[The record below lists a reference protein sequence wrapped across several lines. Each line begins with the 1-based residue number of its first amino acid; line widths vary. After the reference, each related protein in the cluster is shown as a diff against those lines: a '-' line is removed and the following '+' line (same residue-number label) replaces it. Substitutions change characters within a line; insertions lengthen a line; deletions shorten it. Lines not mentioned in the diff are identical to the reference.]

1 MDGLEELLRAWGDAL
16 VCREE
21 GIARTSGGRSHALDR
36 ARAFAP
42 VTRERFLASVVG
54 RDGYSRRAFM
64 AAQMQ
69 AGDRHPAMRT
79 VPVWAVDPVP
89 CHASRSGPRH
99 DHTAGLPDHLRP
111 LNDAIRALHRFDPLA
126 AQALRQQYAG
136 RGCQDDM
143 AARLGVTKRTFRS
156 ALTRGRNVLRRG
168 LDTPL
173 TAAVTSR

>member
-21 GIARTSGGRSHALDR
+21 GIQRSSGRTHALTR
-36 ARAFAP
+36 AREIAP
-42 VTRERFLASVVG
+42 GRHYLAAIVG
-54 RDGYSRRAFM
+54 RDGTGRRTFM
-64 AAQMQ
+64 AA
-69 AGDRHPAMRT
+69 AMGQSRP
-79 VPVWAVDPVP
+79 VPMWAVDPVP
-89 CHASRSGPRH
+89 CTASRPSPGRSYA
-99 DHTAGLPDHLRP
+99 AGLPDHLRP

-126 AQALRQQYAG
+126 AQALRQQYSG

-143 AARLGVTKRTFRS
+143 AARLGVSKRTFRS

-168 LDTPL
+168 LHPPL